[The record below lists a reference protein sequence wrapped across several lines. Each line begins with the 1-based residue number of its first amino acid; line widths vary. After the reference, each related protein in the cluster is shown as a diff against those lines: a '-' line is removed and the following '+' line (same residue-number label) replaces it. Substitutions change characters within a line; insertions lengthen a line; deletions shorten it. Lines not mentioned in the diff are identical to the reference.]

1 MKAQENGESV
11 KAIQLYEQVL
21 DNNPNHFSALFEIA
35 DLYWE
40 SQKFD
45 KAVDIYTRAFKVN
58 PVRTG
63 DNFARSLLSYGR
75 ELLLEKKLEQA
86 AI

>member
-21 DNNPNHFSALFEIA
+21 DNNPNHFSALFEIT

-63 DNFARSLLSYGR
+63 AIAIKLWTRTTARKKIRAGR
-75 ELLLEKKLEQA
+75 G